1 MHLSYRHFL
10 CFIVS
15 LTLCVL
21 TLTTPRFGSAQTP
34 DLDSWFQQM
43 TKNLPPELRDQ
54 LRSQFQ
60 SLPGPQDSSAL
71 TRLLQSRTELK
82 KTFPAQGIR
91 RILIS
96 GPADLEV
103 SPAWVPD
110 GQIRIDIVAKS
121 DVASESLMGPM
132 LNNITFDAGPDE
144 LKVQNLTTDTNC
156 EQVTGPDHKKWAVGA
171 CYDVVDLTLP
181 QNAFIEVYVNKQ
193 LVTPRLESMSVS
205 LLLDFLDG
213 ETENRKLQL
222 IKEFTASQLASVS
235 IGVYD
240 LKNILSEMDSDND
253 RIEVLKTLLEQ
264 PDHQISLPLHNWADL
279 TDSFQTDEGLRRAA
293 SYLKIDE

>member
-1 MHLSYRHFL
+1 MNLSYRHFL
-10 CFIVS
+10 CFIVN

-21 TLTTPRFGSAQTP
+21 TLIAPGFGQAQTT
-34 DLDSWFQQM
+34 DLDGWFQQM
-43 TKNLPPELRDQ
+43 TKNLPPELQDQ

-96 GPADLEV
+96 GPADLKV
-103 SPAWVPD
+103 SPAWAPI

-132 LNNITFDAGPDE
+132 LNNITFDAAPDE
-144 LKVQNLTTDTNC
+144 LKVQNLTVDTNC

-181 QNAFIEVYVNKQ
+181 QNAFMEVYVNKQ
-193 LVTPRLESMSVS
+193 LITPRQESMSVS

-213 ETENRKLQL
+213 ETESRKLQL
-222 IKEFTASQLASVS
+222 IKDFAAGQLASVS

-240 LKNILSEMDSDND
+240 LKNILSEMDTDND
-253 RIEVLKTLLEQ
+253 RIEVLKILLEQ
-264 PDHQISLPLHNWADL
+264 PGHLISLPLHNWTDL
-279 TDSFQTDEGLRRAA
+279 MDSFQTGEGRQRAA
-293 SYLKIDE
+293 SYLKISG